1 MSEAELHV
9 LYARMRGG
17 ILSKARRGELA
28 LRLPVG
34 LVYDDQSEVILDP
47 DTQVQQSIR
56 LLFKAFNREG
66 SAYAAVRSYRQQA
79 LLFPKRVF
87 GGPRDGEL
95 LWVELDYSQAVTIL
109 RNPRYAGAYVFGRTR
124 IRKKADG
131 RFKLI
136 KDLPRDQWHTL
147 IPNAHPG
154 YISWEEY
161 EANQRRLNENA
172 RFRSEDRRNTPP
184 REGPALLQ
192 GIALCGRC
200 GERMM
205 VHYRKNG
212 DSLIPEYFCRES
224 NFNTTRR
231 AQCQQMLG
239 GDLDTAIGKLL
250 VEAMTPMTLEV
261 ALGVQ
266 AEIQSRW
273 VGSEPSSASTGR
285 SCSI

>member
-1 MSEAELHV
+1 MTAH
-9 LYARMRGG
+9 
-17 ILSKARRGELA
+17 
-28 LRLPVG
+28 LRV
-34 LVYDDQSEVILDP
+34 DQKS
-47 DTQVQQSIR
+47 
-56 LLFKAFNREG
+56 G
-66 SAYAAVRSYRQQA
+66 AAVRSYRQQA

-87 GGPRDGEL
+87 GGPRHGEL

-136 KDLPRDQWHTL
+136 KALPRDQWHTL
-147 IPNAHPG
+147 IPDAHAG

-161 EANQRRLNENA
+161 EANQRRLDENA

-192 GIALCGRC
+192 GITLCGRC

-212 DSLIPEYFCRES
+212 DSLIPEYF
-224 NFNTTRR
+224 
-231 AQCQQMLG
+231 
-239 GDLDTAIGKLL
+239 
-250 VEAMTPMTLEV
+250 
-261 ALGVQ
+261 
-266 AEIQSRW
+266 
-273 VGSEPSSASTGR
+273 
-285 SCSI
+285 